1 MMGKFKPNT
10 KDNMPFIIGAIAVV
24 LIGAA
29 IYALMPGGG
38 SGQTL
43 HELDSRVAY
52 LNDRIVALEK
62 QNGELKSQF
71 EELNA
76 RMRGFADTVSQGVA
90 LPPEFGGIQERL
102 AHVDT
107 RIGNLERRFTGTEE
121 RSNKKTVS
129 PAAQKPASP
138 PAAQKPAATPAAVA
152 KPVLS
157 PEARKPASRPA
168 PVAEPVPSGPK
179 YHEIGDGDTLYSIA
193 RRYNITVDQLRS
205 LNKLSPEAVL
215 QPGQRIIVDR

>member
-10 KDNMPFIIGAIAVV
+10 KDNMPFVIGAIAVV
-24 LIGAA
+24 FIGAA
-29 IYALMPGGG
+29 IYALMPGGS

-43 HELDSRVAY
+43 HEMDNRMTY

-62 QNGELKSQF
+62 QNGELKSQV

-76 RMRGFADTVSQGVA
+76 RMRGFADMASQGAAAV
-90 LPPEFGGIQERL
+90 PSPELGGLQERL

-107 RIGNLERRFTGTEE
+107 RIGNLERRLTGMDD
-121 RSNKKTVS
+121 RSRKAASS
-129 PAAQKPASP
+129 PASASTS
-138 PAAQKPAATPAAVA
+138 KPAASAAS

-157 PEARKPASRPA
+157 PEAKKPVRPA
-168 PVAEPVPSGPK
+168 PAAEPAPSGPK

-193 RRYNITVDQLRS
+193 RRYNMTIEQLRV
-205 LNKLSPEAVL
+205 LNKLSSEAVL
-215 QPGQRIIVDR
+215 QPGQRILVSH